1 MSFWDM
7 GDHNYRVDGL
17 PPSIRAKISEL
28 IKAAMRDGRETDAVN
43 VCRYNLE
50 RTIVTKLNEKDK
62 A

>member
-1 MSFWDM
+1 M

-28 IKAAMRDGRETDAVN
+28 IKAVMRDGRETDAVN